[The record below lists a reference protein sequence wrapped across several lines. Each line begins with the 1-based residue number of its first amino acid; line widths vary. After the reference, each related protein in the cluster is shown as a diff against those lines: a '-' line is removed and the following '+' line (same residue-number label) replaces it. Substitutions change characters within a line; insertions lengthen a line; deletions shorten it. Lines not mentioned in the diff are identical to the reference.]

1 MMNFA
6 FKTRD
11 FVLKTRNCAFKTR
24 DFVFKMTIGAASL
37 TDVEVEVLLAQ
48 NARLQPDVKYGL
60 EYMGEELR
68 RDSSPLVSPRYVAP
82 EPVAIPFKSMNC
94 LIRND
99 GFCIQNDD
107 IFKADAKGV
116 KEVAGTAVGK
126 MTRVKLTRP
135 AVDGK
140 KKV

>member
-99 GFCIQNDD
+99 GFCIQNDEFCIEND
-107 IFKADAKGV
+107 GFKRKCQGG
-116 KEVAGTAVGK
+116 EQR
-126 MTRVKLTRP
+126 RVRHQQSLPRP
-135 AVDGK
+135 SGRRTL
-140 KKV
+140 